1 MVDVFISYRRDV
13 SAGTTGRVYDALA
26 RRLGGRHVF
35 RDVEALG
42 PGSPFAEEID
52 KRLRRTD
59 YLLAVIGP
67 DWLTIT
73 DDQGHRRLDKPDDL
87 VRLEIAT
94 ALARDDVT
102 VVPLLVDGAKLPAKD
117 ALPADLRPLT
127 DRNYHE
133 LRNAQFGGDL
143 RLLVEKL
150 GLPRQRL
157 RRQVTASLGAVVTTA
172 VVAAITFAP
181 NEGDETDDVMSG
193 QFNIAVAEVDVQRPD
208 GTEVNSPDGEQL
220 SRYIADRLAGDLDAL
235 EIDAQ
240 VWPPGRT
247 GRISGETPSDRRDA
261 AAARAGNIGADILVH
276 GVVIEA
282 GGAGETGDAPPTST
296 ARYQPEFYIDLSGA
310 EAQPSLDLDGT
321 FGPATAIPSPFEAG
335 DLAFA
340 DTPGFVA
347 RLSALGRIVAGLSY
361 SAADN
366 HRAAKAAFEDAF
378 DTEGWAEQ
386 DGHAVVHLL
395 VGNEALQLS
404 YLESSDALLDE
415 ARTSF
420 SHALELEPDAIRP
433 RIGLAAVDYVAA
445 SGDQAPPYDDLDL
458 AGLDKA
464 STELQAIVDSLTTDT
479 PPEVTS
485 VAQFNLGQTYLI
497 RSLASSG
504 AAADDLRARA
514 KRSYQVVVDLYTKNG
529 SPASLAPYAAR
540 AHARLG
546 FIVLASDTTAPDLG
560 PAVDQYTA
568 AAAIAPPA
576 LGASYQADL
585 AAIQLLI
592 DPCLAAD
599 TYATAAQ
606 TADLYGRSDDRTT
619 YDAAATEARSQCHT

>member
-1 MVDVFISYRRDV
+1 MVDVFISYRRDD
-13 SAGTTGRVYDALA
+13 SAGTTGRVYDALV
-26 RRLGGRHVF
+26 RRLGARHVF
-35 RDVEALG
+35 RDIEVLE
-42 PGSPFAEEID
+42 PGAPFAEEID
-52 KRLRRTD
+52 RRLRRTD
-59 YLLAVIGP
+59 YLLAVIGQ

-73 DDQGHRRLDKPDDL
+73 DDHGHRRLDKPDDI

-94 ALARDDVT
+94 ALARDDVV
-102 VVPLLVDGAKLPAKD
+102 VVPLLVDGATLPVKD
-117 ALPADLRPLT
+117 ALPADVRPLT
-127 DRNYHE
+127 ERNYHE
-133 LRNAQFGGDL
+133 LRNAQFSGDL

-157 RRQVTASLGAVVTTA
+157 RRQVTASLGAFVTAA
-172 VVAAITFAP
+172 VVAAVTLAP
-181 NEGDETDDVMSG
+181 REGDDVMTG
-193 QFNIAVAEVDVQRPD
+193 QFNIAVAEVDVQSPD

-220 SRYIADRLAGDLDAL
+220 GRYIADRLTSNLDAL
-235 EIDAQ
+235 DVDAQ
-240 VWPPGRT
+240 VWPPERT
-247 GRISGETPSDRRDA
+247 GRISGEAPSERRDA
-261 AAARAGNIGADILVH
+261 AAARAGDIGADILVH
-276 GVVIEA
+276 GVVITD
-282 GGAGETGDAPPTST
+282 GASYTADGPPAST
-296 ARYQPEFYIDLSGA
+296 ARYQPEFYIELSGA
-310 EAQPSLDLDGT
+310 DAQPSLDLDDT
-321 FGPATAIPSPFEAG
+321 FGPPTAIPSPFKAG

-340 DTPGFVA
+340 GTPGFVA
-347 RLSALGRIVAGLSY
+347 RLSALGKIVAGLSY

-366 HRAAKAAFEDAF
+366 HRAAKAAFEAAF

-420 SHALELEPDAIRP
+420 SRALRLEPDAIRP
-433 RIGLAAVDYVAA
+433 RIGLAVVDYVAA

-464 STELQAIVDSLTTDT
+464 STDLRAIIDSLTTDM
-479 PPEVTS
+479 PPEVAS

-497 RSLASSG
+497 NSLASG
-504 AAADDLRARA
+504 TATGDLWARA
-514 KRSYQVVVDLYTKNG
+514 ERSYQTVIDLYTDNG
-529 SPASLAPYAAR
+529 RPASLAPFAAR

-546 FIVLASDTTAPDLG
+546 FIVLASNPSAPDLG
-560 PAVDQYTA
+560 LAMDQYAA

-585 AAIQLLI
+585 AAIQVLI

-599 TYATAAQ
+599 TYAKAAL
-606 TADLYGRSDDRTT
+606 TADLYGRSDDRTA
-619 YDAAATEARSQCHT
+619 YDDSATKARSHCHN